1 MIRRFP
7 ETSHLHR
14 QKRFNPINYPHSKPA
29 AAPQLDIRG
38 KNKAGKL
45 KKLEG
50 NKAGKLQKMEG
61 NKVAKVAGQKL
72 DRGKS
77 VVAPAPKISLSC
89 LARYGSCLDIQVKT
103 NWGSNNGSRII
114 SMDKAI
120 FRYEY
125 EELLEKEHIY
135 ELLNHKELS
144 ATVISLYIRT
154 HWMLFAINATSEV
167 IYYLNPLHY
176 NYNNHS
182 DIKNMFDTALQVF
195 RAQRGATASK
205 QKSNNITWFPIK
217 AKSRYT
223 KTTLQLKEEKK

>member
-144 ATVISLYIRT
+144 ATVISLYIRFLYKKLVCT
-154 HWMLFAINATSEV
+154 RRLSNRFSFLSPHKLSMYKLDPMNVKKYVVDILLGNREKDKLFLAPYNSGYII
-167 IYYLNPLHY
+167 IYSLFISFLIYEILIY
-176 NYNNHS
+176 
-182 DIKNMFDTALQVF
+182 
-195 RAQRGATASK
+195 
-205 QKSNNITWFPIK
+205 
-217 AKSRYT
+217 
-223 KTTLQLKEEKK
+223 

>member
-120 FRYEY
+120 FRYDQEQ
-125 EELLEKEHIY
+125 IY
-135 ELLNHKELS
+135 K
-144 ATVISLYIRT
+144 
-154 HWMLFAINATSEV
+154 
-167 IYYLNPLHY
+167 
-176 NYNNHS
+176 NN
-182 DIKNMFDTALQVF
+182 TA
-195 RAQRGATASK
+195 AQRRKEVTDVDQKPNTSQSNADLDNASQDDLSLS
-205 QKSNNITWFPIK
+205 QKG
-217 AKSRYT
+217 R
-223 KTTLQLKEEKK
+223 QLL